1 MIYETK
7 ISVKCTSVDTF
18 IPFYPQIGQDKLS
31 RIKNHICN
39 FLKTLDAIHIK
50 RTGTNYCILQH
61 SWTPTLTEGW
71 NQPFLPLL
79 RGGGEMGGWKI
90 SLRKGGD
97 KIEKRDLIYD
107 SGGILH

>member
-79 RGGGEMGGWKI
+79 RGGVGRWGVGKFLLE
-90 SLRKGGD
+90 R
-97 KIEKRDLIYD
+97 
-107 SGGILH
+107 GGIK

>member
-7 ISVKCTSVDTF
+7 ISVKCTNVDTF

-50 RTGTNYCILQH
+50 RTGTTYCILQH
-61 SWTPTLTEGW
+61 SWTTTLIEGW

-79 RGGGEMGGWKI
+79 RGGRGRCGVGKFLLERGG
-90 SLRKGGD
+90 G
-97 KIEKRDLIYD
+97 
-107 SGGILH
+107 GGIK